1 MDSFDCSYRFI
12 TGLPWTAWLL
22 WIAALGLGLTTEL
35 IFYFKQRRGRR
46 QGHLQPG
53 QPDRKD

>member
-1 MDSFDCSYRFI
+1 MDSFTYSYTFI
-12 TGLPWTAWLL
+12 AGLPWTAWLL

-53 QPDRKD
+53 QPDRED